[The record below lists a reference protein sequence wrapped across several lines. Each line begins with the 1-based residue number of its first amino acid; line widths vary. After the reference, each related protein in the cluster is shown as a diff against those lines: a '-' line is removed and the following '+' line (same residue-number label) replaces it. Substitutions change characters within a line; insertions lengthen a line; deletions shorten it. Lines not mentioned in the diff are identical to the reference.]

1 MSSPSKFVSGGPTEI
16 IQVHEPGWWFALCIG
31 LAGVAIG
38 IWMFTLGA
46 GIYLAAGTL
55 VVVCAGFAFNAW
67 LSRPGSSYLA
77 ISPEGLTVKFSGG
90 SSFFKWTEIERFG
103 VAEFPLR
110 RRPGLHRAVG
120 IRFINPKKSLCRNR
134 DGFSPQK
141 RGRTEG
147 FDAVLFCSY
156 GKDCAELAE
165 HLNRLRERYVSK
177 PHGKASLEKEQTSHE
192 GNLEKKID

>member
-1 MSSPSKFVSGGPTEI
+1 MPPTALTEI
-16 IQVHEPGWWFALCIG
+16 IEVRQRGWWIALCISI
-31 LAGVAIG
+31 AGVATG
-38 IWMFTLGA
+38 IWMFIRLGA
-46 GIYLAAGTL
+46 GVYLAAGTL
-55 VVVCAGFAFNAW
+55 VLACAYFAMKAW
-67 LSRPGSSYLA
+67 LRRPGSSFLA
-77 ISPEGLTVKFSGG
+77 ISREGLRVKFGG
-90 SSFFKWTEIERFG
+90 ESSFFEWSEIEKFG
-103 VAEFPLR
+103 VAEIPVR
-110 RRPGLHRAVG
+110 RHGLHRAVG